1 MCVTEKYGVDMVSSS
16 TMHEGFGLASC
27 LAVSTVQKWFR
38 SNTRNEKSRGIFID
52 NTYVSEKIMMPN

>member
-38 SNTRNEKSRGIFID
+38 SDTRKE
-52 NTYVSEKIMMPN
+52 